1 MHFGNWS
8 TCEHATDS
16 GINSNQASNVT
27 IARWSGTTSDHTTQS
42 SHTYRNGHKTFVRF
56 VYFRVQNVTDQIYS
70 AIKDMVS
77 MLGGSRTVKISDVM
91 ERCTTKGFKP
101 DAIDACI
108 DEYEEL
114 NVWQVNQKRDKITF
128 LWVLGSSP
136 RPDELHCTALLL
148 SEVT

>member
-1 MHFGNWS
+1 MIFSNPGDHSRLWINLENWWYKVFA
-8 TCEHATDS
+8 CVVD
-16 GINSNQASNVT
+16 
-27 IARWSGTTSDHTTQS
+27 
-42 SHTYRNGHKTFVRF
+42 
-56 VYFRVQNVTDQIYS
+56 FRVQNVTDQIYS

-128 LWVLGSSP
+128 L
-136 RPDELHCTALLL
+136 
-148 SEVT
+148 

>member
-1 MHFGNWS
+1 LS
-8 TCEHATDS
+8 
-16 GINSNQASNVT
+16 
-27 IARWSGTTSDHTTQS
+27 
-42 SHTYRNGHKTFVRF
+42 YKTFACIVI
-56 VYFRVQNVTDQIYS
+56 VGFRVQNVTDQIYS

-91 ERCTTKGFKP
+91 ERCTTKGFRP

-128 LWVLGSSP
+128 L
-136 RPDELHCTALLL
+136 
-148 SEVT
+148 